1 MPLDVIV
8 ETLKVANTFNITYP
22 IGIQERARDDYRARD
37 VWGTAMEVFEQRYC
51 NSAEDGEK
59 FLNDILK
66 SSGIEVCSLCGSP
79 LTNKFHSHD
88 DHETNLSEFFGVD

>member
-1 MPLDVIV
+1 MCI
-8 ETLKVANTFNITYP
+8 
-22 IGIQERARDDYRARD
+22 RDS
-37 VWGTAMEVFEQRYC
+37 C